1 MSSDEE
7 SLLAESSEEE
17 AVGET
22 TEYRAPIQ
30 APAAPTYRDLYTE
43 ALDRLFAVQ
52 QSYLPPHDIVKI
64 NAMLEDP
71 LTGLTLIECSVRPF
85 EDELE
90 ERRFER
96 LFEVVD
102 QFAGGEVAALR
113 NMHAKDAERLCALT
127 LYLLRLSSSLK

>member
-17 AVGET
+17 AEAIDGREP
-22 TEYRAPIQ
+22 RM
-30 APAAPTYRDLYTE
+30 APTYSELYAE
-43 ALDRLFAVQ
+43 ALHRLFAVL